1 MEEQINALLAQ
12 MTLAEKVSLLAG
24 VDTWR
29 TVPIDRLNIP
39 SIQVT
44 DGPNG
49 ARGEDDNIGL
59 TSISFPVGSA
69 MGSTWNPDLI
79 EQVGAQLAREAN
91 AKGADVLLAP
101 TVNIARTPVA
111 GRNFECFAED
121 PYLSGTIAAA
131 YIAGLQGQG
140 VSACLKHFICN
151 DQEFERTSMSSQVAE
166 RPLHEIYLE
175 PFRIALQKA
184 NPWSVMSSYNRIN
197 GVHASE
203 NDATL
208 HDILKKRW
216 GYDGAVISDW
226 YGTYSDGVPGGYLD
240 LEMPGP
246 ARWMD
251 AAKITAAIEA
261 GTLSESHVDDKV
273 RRLLRLMARVGAFAP
288 DHDARRAWV
297 ATDTPTA
304 RQLARQVADEAIV
317 LLKNEASCLPLDPD
331 QVKSIAVIGENG
343 QWAQI
348 MGGGSSVVNAHYAVS
363 PLAGIQQRV
372 GKQAQVEYAIGT
384 PIHRQPPLI
393 DPSWLSDDQG
403 QVGNLT
409 LEYFNNLD
417 LVGPVAQMHTV
428 HKSQLTWFGTV
439 NPYVD
444 PANFSLR
451 LTGNMTVPVTGAY
464 QLELWSIGRGRM
476 WVNGE
481 LLVDH
486 WQEVGH
492 KETRV
497 TVELVADEPAS
508 LRIEYSTDPLNLW
521 RTVRLGCIM
530 PLPEDPIQVA
540 VDLAKRV
547 DVAVVV
553 VGLTREW
560 ETEGFDRPD
569 LELVGRQNELV
580 ARVAAANPRTVVVLN
595 VGSPVTMPWLEEVP
609 AVVQMWYAGQE
620 AGHALAGILFG
631 DVNPSGKLS
640 ITFPVRYEDNPA
652 YINYPGENG
661 QVLYGEG
668 LFVGYRYYDK
678 KALAPLFPF
687 GYGLAYTSFAYNN
700 LRLSGDSFKPGD
712 EMLVQVDVTNTGDR
726 AGYEVVQVYVEDEVA
741 RVVRPQKEL
750 KAFAKVH
757 LQPGQ
762 AQTVTLR
769 LEQQS
774 LAFYDPARADWATE
788 SGVFRVHV
796 GSSSRDIRLTAEFTW
811 HSGEPEKEKRN
822 TWPW

>member
-1 MEEQINALLAQ
+1 MEEQINALLTQ

-29 TVPIDRLNIP
+29 TVPIERLNIP

-59 TSISFPVGSA
+59 TSICFPVGSA
-69 MGSTWNPDLI
+69 MGSTWNPELI
-79 EQVGAQLAREAN
+79 EQVGAQLAREAR

-121 PYLSGTIAAA
+121 PFLSGTIAAA
-131 YIAGLQGQG
+131 YINGLQGQG

-175 PFRIALQKA
+175 TFRIALQKA
-184 NPWSVMSSYNRIN
+184 NPWSIMSSYNRVN

-208 HDILKKRW
+208 HDVLKERW

-251 AAKITAAIEA
+251 PAKIIAAIEA
-261 GTLSESHVDDKV
+261 GTLSESHIDDKV

-288 DHDARRAWV
+288 DHNERRAKV
-297 ATDTPTA
+297 ATDTPA
-304 RQLARQVADEAIV
+304 SRQLARQVADEAIV
-317 LLKNEASCLPLDPD
+317 LLKNESAFLPLALD
-331 QVKSIAVIGENG
+331 QVKTIAVIGENG
-343 QWAQI
+343 KWAQI

-363 PLAGIQQRV
+363 PLEGIQKRV
-372 GKQAQVEYAIGT
+372 GDQATVEYAIGT
-384 PIHRQPPLI
+384 PIYRQSPLI
-393 DPSWLSDDQG
+393 NPDWLTDAEG
-403 QVGNLT
+403 QSGGLT
-409 LEYFNNLD
+409 LEYFHNLD
-417 LVGPVAQMHTV
+417 LAGEVAQTHTV

-439 NPYVD
+439 NPFVD

-451 LTGNMTVPVTGAY
+451 LTGSITVPETGSY
-464 QLELWSIGRGRM
+464 QFEFWSIGRGRL

-492 KETRV
+492 KETQV
-497 TVELVADEPAS
+497 SVDLTANQAAS
-508 LRIEYSTDPLNLW
+508 LRIEYSTAPMSLW
-521 RTVRLGCIM
+521 RTVRLGCVS
-530 PLPEDPIQVA
+530 PLPADPIQAA
-540 VDLAKRV
+540 VELAQKV

-595 VGSPVTMPWLEEVP
+595 VGSPVTMPWLAQVP

-620 AGHALAGILFG
+620 AGNALAGILFG

-640 ITFPVRYEDNPA
+640 ITFPVRYQDNPA

-678 KALAPLFPF
+678 KELAPLFPF
-687 GYGLAYTSFAYNN
+687 GHGLAYTSFAYSN
-700 LRLSGDSFKPGD
+700 LRLSGDNFKPGD

-726 AGYEVVQVYVEDEVA
+726 AGADVVQVYVEDVVA
-741 RVVRPQKEL
+741 RVVRPRKEL

-757 LQPGQ
+757 LQPGET
-762 AQTVTLR
+762 QTVSLR
-769 LEQQS
+769 LEAQS

-796 GSSSRDIRLTAEFTW
+796 GNSAQDIHLTAEFTW